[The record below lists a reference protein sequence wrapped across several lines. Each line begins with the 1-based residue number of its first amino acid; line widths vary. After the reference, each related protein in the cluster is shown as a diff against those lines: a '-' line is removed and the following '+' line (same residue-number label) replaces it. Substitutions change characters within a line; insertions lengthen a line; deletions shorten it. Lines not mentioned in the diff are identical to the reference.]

1 MKKYILCF
9 ITIILCFSP
18 ITYAQDES
26 TAEILESQKESVNI
40 SEFIKE
46 ADYYTKE
53 VFEDMDINELLES
66 AIKGNI
72 NNDTLFKKVLTLL
85 GREIVNCTRVLGSTI
100 IIIII
105 HSVLKNISE
114 GLENKGVAQITYYV
128 QYILI
133 VSLVLVSFSEII
145 TMVKNSVD
153 NLVGFMNTLVPMLIT
168 LMITSRKFCKCWNGR
183 TNIVIFNYIYRE
195 FYKWCNNTNFT
206 IIYRTRDNF

>member
-85 GREIVNCTRVLGSTI
+85 GREIVNCTRVLGSI

-105 HSVLKNISE
+105 I
-114 GLENKGVAQITYYV
+114 
-128 QYILI
+128 
-133 VSLVLVSFSEII
+133 
-145 TMVKNSVD
+145 NSTI
-153 NLVGFMNTLVPMLIT
+153 NS
-168 LMITSRKFCKCWNGR
+168 ITSHFQR
-183 TNIVIFNYIYRE
+183 
-195 FYKWCNNTNFT
+195 
-206 IIYRTRDNF
+206 